1 MCNGDEFI
9 HEAFDENPLLES
21 TEKAIELYEELADD
35 GEEEEERRKVM
46 RHGKKSLKHK
56 KSHKRLHRRDHQDE
70 GEEGDDAGVSRD
82 TLMEFR
88 ILGAGT
94 FSVAD

>member
-1 MCNGDEFI
+1 MRTSVSWLEFWLYMCNGDEFI

-56 KSHKRLHRRDHQDE
+56 KSHKRLHRRAH
-70 GEEGDDAGVSRD
+70 RR
-82 TLMEFR
+82 LHR
-88 ILGAGT
+88 
-94 FSVAD
+94 